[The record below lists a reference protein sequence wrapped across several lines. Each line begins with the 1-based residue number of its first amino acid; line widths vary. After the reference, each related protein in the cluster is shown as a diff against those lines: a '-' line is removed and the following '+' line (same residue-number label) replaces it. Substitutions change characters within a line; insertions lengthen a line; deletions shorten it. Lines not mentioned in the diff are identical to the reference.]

1 MPTDATPDAPHL
13 LTRREAAALLGCSMR
28 TVSRRIDDGTLQT
41 AYRSN
46 GQRGIVA
53 ASVGAMLEADQTAAT
68 AALGGSQSSAT
79 PPVPDATATAVAYG
93 VLAQAVRAHLDA
105 GLLSRRATRDQ
116 LRDALERSAAA
127 VAPMLEAGDNLDALL
142 ALPAAPTAP
151 SETIRDATDAD

>member
-1 MPTDATPDAPHL
+1 MPLDETQL

-28 TVSRRIDDGTLQT
+28 TVSRRIDDGTLKT

-68 AALGGSQSSAT
+68 TALGGSQSSAT
-79 PPVPDATATAVAYG
+79 RPVPDGTAAAVAYG

-105 GLLSRRATRDQ
+105 GLLSRRATREQ
-116 LRDALERSAAA
+116 LRDALERSADA
-127 VAPMLEAGDNLDALL
+127 VAPMFEAGGSLDTLL
-142 ALPAAPTAP
+142 ALPAVPPAP
-151 SETIRDATDAD
+151 SEPSTAASDAD

>member
-1 MPTDATPDAPHL
+1 MQDAYNVTVHQL

-41 AYRSN
+41 GYRAS
-46 GQRGIVA
+46 GTRGIIR
-53 ASVGAMLEADQTAAT
+53 ASVMAMAQAVPDAQQQA
-68 AALGGSQSSAT
+68 QHSAT

-151 SETIRDATDAD
+151 SSPSSSATDAD